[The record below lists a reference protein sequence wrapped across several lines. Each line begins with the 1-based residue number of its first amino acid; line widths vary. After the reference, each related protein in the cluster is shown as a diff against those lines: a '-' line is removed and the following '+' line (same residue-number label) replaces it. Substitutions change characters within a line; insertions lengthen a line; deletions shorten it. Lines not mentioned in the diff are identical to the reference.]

1 MTKKDKVVLF
11 VVNNRAGSKTY
22 FDLEETISKHSI
34 QNQYNLA
41 FKDYNTTTTKQ
52 F

>member
-34 QNQYNLA
+34 QNQYKAILFSLNEH
-41 FKDYNTTTTKQ
+41 T
-52 F
+52 